1 MKEEEIRKRDV
12 FNKYLE
18 LVKEDIDTIFKDK
31 GAFIDAACP
40 ACGSDE
46 NTFQFEKSG
55 FKYVLCNKCGT
66 LFANPRPTLKALT
79 DFYSSSKSGDFWVKE
94 FFLPVAEVRR
104 EKLFK
109 PRAELVSGR
118 LQEPEG
124 FVGDVG
130 AGFGIFLEELGKVW
144 KKAKMAAIEPSIEMS
159 DICTKKGFTV
169 IRNAV
174 EDVTG
179 WDGKFSVLTAFELF
193 EHLQDPGSFLEKIH
207 SLLSK
212 GGHLLL
218 STLNGEGFD
227 IQILWERSKSVSPPH
242 HLNFFNPD
250 SMRIL
255 LEKKGFA
262 VESIT
267 TPGKLDWD
275 IVEGAYRKEGQ
286 DPGRLWKL
294 LSQKGNEQAKE
305 KLQEWITKNNFSSH
319 MMAIARKGNQ

>member
-18 LVKEDIDTIFKDK
+18 LVKEDIDAIFKDK
-31 GAFIDAACP
+31 GVFIEAACP
-40 ACGSDE
+40 ACGSKE

-66 LFANPRPTLKALT
+66 LFANPRPTFKALT
-79 DFYSSSKSGDFWVKE
+79 DFYSSSKSGDYWVKE

-109 PRAELVSGR
+109 PRAELVSSK
-118 LQEPEG
+118 LKEPEG
-124 FVGDVG
+124 YVGDVG
-130 AGFGIFLEELGKVW
+130 AGFGIFLEELAKVW
-144 KKAKMAAIEPSIEMS
+144 KKAKMVAIEPSIEMAG
-159 DICTKKGFTV
+159 ICRKKGFEV
-169 IRNAV
+169 IPQAV

-179 WDGKFSVLTAFELF
+179 WDGKFSVITAFELF
-193 EHLQDPGSFLEKIH
+193 EHLQDPGTFLEKIH

-212 GGHLLL
+212 GGSLLL

-242 HLNFFNPD
+242 HLNFFNPG
-250 SMRIL
+250 SMKLL
-255 LEKKGFA
+255 LEKKGFV

-275 IVEGAYRKEGQ
+275 IVEGAYQKEGG
-286 DPGRLWKL
+286 DPGRLWRL
-294 LSQKGNEQAKE
+294 VAHKGSGQAKQ
-305 KLQEWITKNNFSSH
+305 KLQEWISENNFSSH
-319 MMAIARKGNQ
+319 MMVLARKGR